1 MMDRNDGEG
10 KGSAL
15 SRMRHSIRAQYSL
28 ATAFFLLLVLGVFYA
43 GGRIVLVHLVREAEQ
58 QVKDIGFD
66 ISRLAYHNAEQVKR
80 RNLAAADAAI
90 AKLAEGCEA
99 QRLLETK
106 ELQSLS
112 LIILYDAAGTFVAGA
127 SDCAEG
133 GVATLAAADLAP
145 YAERIAT
152 WIASSSR
159 SGEAKS
165 AVGILRV
172 RGVSHYI
179 SLAGTD
185 GGGSRFVIIG
195 SPFDP
200 DLFAAKVN
208 ENFGG
213 VDIRMTTRRADV
225 AIAVRPVAQ
234 GSAASPAGKGFGFEP
249 MLSEALN
256 FYSGGFWDFGGNPF
270 EAVFAIR
277 DIAGNA
283 ITMVAVSLPKTFS
296 DVTRSALGRLTFF
309 ISMVGIVLIL
319 PIFWFQ
325 GRLLLNPLTS
335 MTEQIRLLGERHR
348 DNDCPRLEWKGKDEF
363 ALLAASVNTMLETIS
378 ARAVA
383 LAQLEM
389 RQRALIDGVP
399 DALTVFD
406 RRGRLVALTKQ
417 PEGVP
422 PLAGLTAG
430 EPISAAIYGEGG
442 AKAFATALDRAFTCG
457 RESVRL
463 ATESG
468 RGVTARHFEVRIS
481 RMDDHFALAI
491 VRDVTREFAEHA
503 QRVAAEA
510 RAHDFSKRESLTL
523 FAAGIAHDVNNVL
536 SVILSTAETALASS
550 SRAAVKADMDVIRD
564 AVKRGSDMTR
574 ELMAFAGESSIRL
587 VRAKSSMIIDDMKM
601 LVERM
606 TDDNVTISY
615 SLAEG
620 LPDVD
625 VDLSQFWKV
634 IFNIIKNANE
644 AFAGSPGR
652 IVLSTSAFEMT
663 DVKAEEFISEHRIHP
678 ANGVLV
684 SIFNDGPG
692 IPPAML
698 PRLFDPYISTKSL
711 GRGLGLAT
719 VRTIVEAHGGALR
732 VTSRPDWGTTFDIYL
747 PPSRLPEVDERVEKF
762 AAVPG
767 GGSLPTAVLVVD
779 NDPAILKTCSILL
792 QSLKITPHVAHDRRE
807 SLAILRRHSE
817 RIGAVLLDADL
828 GDINTPR
835 LLYAFRLASPK
846 THIIVV
852 SGSREETVAAQFA
865 AHPYDG
871 FLGKPFTLAELKE
884 TLFQAARP
892 SFSRAG
898 RRTPA

>member
-1 MMDRNDGEG
+1 MAG
-10 KGSAL
+10 KDPGLKGAGAFA
-15 SRMRHSIRAQYSL
+15 RMRHSIRAQYSL
-28 ATAFFLLLVLGVFYA
+28 ATAFFLLMVLGVFYV

-66 ISRLAYHNAEQVKR
+66 ISRLAYRNAEQVKQK
-80 RNLAAADAAI
+80 NIAAADAAL
-90 AKLAEGCEA
+90 AKLAAGVETR
-99 QRLLETK
+99 RLLESK
-106 ELQSLS
+106 EFQNLS
-112 LIILYDAAGTFVAGA
+112 LLIVYDSSGAFISGA
-127 SDCAEG
+127 SDCVEG
-133 GVATLAAADLAP
+133 GVASLAAADLAP

-152 WIASSSR
+152 WVASAAR

-172 RGVSHYI
+172 KGVSHYI

-185 GGGSRFVIIG
+185 GVESRFVIIG

-200 DLFAAKVN
+200 ELFAAKVN

-225 AIAVRPVAQ
+225 ALSVRPATQ
-234 GSAASPAGKGFGFEP
+234 GAATPSAAKGFGFEP

-325 GRLLLNPLTS
+325 GRLLLNPLTT

-348 DNDCPRLEWKGKDEF
+348 ESDCPRLEWKGKDEF

-378 ARAVA
+378 ARTVA
-383 LAQLEM
+383 LAQLES

-406 RRGRLVALTKQ
+406 RRGLLVSLTKQ

-422 PLAGLTAG
+422 ALEGLTIG
-430 EPISAAIYGEGG
+430 EPLSATVYGESG
-442 AKAFATALDRAFTCG
+442 ATAFATALAHAFECG

-468 RGVTARHFEVRIS
+468 RGADARHFEFRIS

-491 VRDVTREFAEHA
+491 VRDVTREFVEHA
-503 QRVAAEA
+503 QRVAAEG

-536 SVILSTAETALASS
+536 SVILSTAETALAGSP
-550 SRAAVKADMDVIRD
+550 RAEVKADMDVIRD

-574 ELMAFAGESSIRL
+574 ELMAFAGESRIRL
-587 VRAKSSMIIDDMKM
+587 VRARSSMIIEDMKM
-601 LVERM
+601 LVGRM
-606 TDDNVTISY
+606 IDDNVVVSY
-615 SLAEG
+615 NLAQG

-625 VDLSQFWKV
+625 VDLNQFWKV

-663 DVKAEEFISEHRIHP
+663 DAKAEEFISEHQIRP
-678 ANGVLV
+678 EDGVLV

-692 IPPAML
+692 IPPDVL
-698 PRLFDPYISTKSL
+698 PRLFDPYVSTKSL

-732 VTSRPDWGTTFDIYL
+732 VASHPDRGTTFDIYL
-747 PPSRLPEVDERVEKF
+747 PPSRLPEVDERIEKF
-762 AAVPG
+762 AAAPG
-767 GGSLPTAVLVVD
+767 GGNLPTAVLMVD
-779 NDPAILKTCSILL
+779 NDQAILKTCSILL
-792 QSLKITPHVAHDRRE
+792 KSLKITPHVAHDRRE
-807 SLAILRRHSE
+807 SLAILRRHSD
-817 RIGAVLLDADL
+817 RIGTILLDANL
-828 GDINTPR
+828 GGINTPR
-835 LLYAFRLASPK
+835 LLYAFRLAAPK
-846 THIIVV
+846 AHIIVV
-852 SGSREETVAAQFA
+852 SGSREEMVAAQFA
-865 AHPYDG
+865 AHPYDS

-884 TLFQAARP
+884 VLRHAADL
-892 SFSRAG
+892 G
-898 RRTPA
+898 

>member
-1 MMDRNDGEG
+1 MEKGDGSG
-10 KGSAL
+10 GPGAFA
-15 SRMRHSIRAQYSL
+15 RMRHSIRAQYSL
-28 ATAFFLLLVLGVFYA
+28 ATAFFLLTVLGVFYV

-66 ISRLAYHNAEQVKR
+66 ISRLAYRNAEQVKQQ
-80 RNLAAADAAI
+80 NIAAADAAM
-90 AKLAEGCEA
+90 AKLAEGWDSR
-99 QRLLETK
+99 RLLESK
-106 ELQSLS
+106 EFQSLS
-112 LIILYDAAGTFVAGA
+112 LIIVYNSSGTFVDGA
-127 SDCAEG
+127 SDCAGG
-133 GVATLAAADLAP
+133 GVAKLTAADLAP

-152 WIASSSR
+152 WISSASQ
-159 SGEAKS
+159 SGDAKA

-185 GGGSRFVIIG
+185 SNGARFVIIG

-208 ENFGG
+208 ESFGG
-213 VDIRMTTRRADV
+213 VEIRMTTRRADV
-225 AIAVRPVAQ
+225 ALSVRPVTQ
-234 GSAASPAGKGFGFEP
+234 SSASSATKGFGFEP

-270 EAVFAIR
+270 EAIFAIR

-325 GRLLLNPLTS
+325 GRLLLNPLTT
-335 MTEQIRLLGERHR
+335 MTEQIRHLGERHR
-348 DNDCPRLEWKGKDEF
+348 DSDCPRLEWKGKDEF

-378 ARAVA
+378 ARTVA
-383 LAQLEM
+383 LAQLES

-406 RRGRLVALTKQ
+406 RRGLLVALNKQ

-422 PLAGLTAG
+422 PLSGLTIG
-430 EPISAAIYGEGG
+430 EPISAAVYGEGG
-442 AKAFATALDRAFTCG
+442 AKAFATALARAFESG

-463 ATESG
+463 STESG
-468 RGVTARHFEVRIS
+468 RGADARHFEIRIS
-481 RMDDHFALAI
+481 RMDEHFSLAI

-503 QRVAAEA
+503 KRVAAEE

-550 SRAAVKADMDVIRD
+550 PRAGVKADMDVIRD

-574 ELMAFAGESSIRL
+574 ELMAFAGESRIRL
-587 VRAKSSMIIDDMKM
+587 VRAKSSMVIEDMKM
-601 LVERM
+601 LVARM
-606 TDDNVTISY
+606 TEDNVVVSY
-615 SLAEG
+615 NLAEG

-625 VDLSQFWKV
+625 VDLNQFWKV

-663 DVKAEEFISEHRIHP
+663 DAKAEEFISEHQIRP
-678 ANGVLV
+678 ESGVLV

-692 IPPAML
+692 IPPEVI

-732 VTSRPDWGTTFDIYL
+732 VTSRPDRGTTFDIYL
-747 PPSRLPEVDERVEKF
+747 PPSRLPEVDERIQRF
-762 AAVPG
+762 AAAPD
-767 GGSLPTAVLVVD
+767 GGSLPTEVLVVD
-779 NDPAILKTCSILL
+779 NDKAILKTCAILL
-792 QSLKITPHVAHDRRE
+792 KSLKITPHVAHDQRE

-817 RIGAVLLDADL
+817 SIGVVLLDADL
-828 GDINTPR
+828 GGINTPR

-852 SGSREETVAAQFA
+852 SGSREETVAEQFA
-865 AHPYDG
+865 AHPYDS
-871 FLGKPFTLAELKE
+871 FLGKPFTLAELK
-884 TLFQAARP
+884 AALLQ
-892 SFSRAG
+892 SAG
-898 RRTPA
+898 GVA

>member
-1 MMDRNDGEG
+1 MVNKDDGRG
-10 KGSAL
+10 VGGAFA
-15 SRMRHSIRAQYSL
+15 RIRHSIRAQYSL
-28 ATAFFLLLVLGVFYA
+28 ATAFFLLMVLGVFYV

-66 ISRLAYHNAEQVKR
+66 ISRLAYRNAEQVKQQ
-80 RNLAAADAAI
+80 NLAAADAAL
-90 AKLAEGCEA
+90 AKLAEGWDSR
-99 QRLLETK
+99 RLLESK
-106 ELQSLS
+106 EFQSLS
-112 LIILYDAAGTFVAGA
+112 LIIVYNSSGTFVAGA
-127 SDCAEG
+127 SDCAGG
-133 GVATLAAADLAP
+133 GVAKLDASDLAP

-152 WIASSSR
+152 WISSAAQ
-159 SGEAKS
+159 SGDAKA

-185 GGGSRFVIIG
+185 SDGTRFVIIG

-208 ENFGG
+208 ESFGG
-213 VDIRMTTRRADV
+213 VEIRMTTRRADV
-225 AIAVRPVAQ
+225 ALSVRPVTQ
-234 GSAASPAGKGFGFEP
+234 GSSASSAMKGFGFEP

-270 EAVFAIR
+270 EAIFAIR

-335 MTEQIRLLGERHR
+335 MTEQIRLLSERHR
-348 DNDCPRLEWKGKDEF
+348 DSDCPRLEWKGKDEF
-363 ALLAASVNTMLETIS
+363 ALLAVSVNTMLETIS
-378 ARAVA
+378 ARTVE
-383 LAQLEM
+383 LAQLES

-406 RRGRLVALTKQ
+406 RRGLLVALNKQ

-422 PLAGLTAG
+422 PLSGLTIG
-430 EPISAAIYGEGG
+430 EPISATVYGEGG
-442 AKAFATALDRAFTCG
+442 AKAFATALARTFECG

-463 ATESG
+463 STESG
-468 RGVTARHFEVRIS
+468 RGSAARHFEVRMS
-481 RMDDHFALAI
+481 RMDDHFTLAI

-503 QRVAAEA
+503 KRVAAEE

-536 SVILSTAETALASS
+536 SVILSTAETALAGSP
-550 SRAAVKADMDVIRD
+550 RADVKADMDVIRD
-564 AVKRGSDMTR
+564 AVKRGSDMTH

-587 VRAKSSMIIDDMKM
+587 VRAKSSMIIDDVKM
-601 LVERM
+601 LIERM
-606 TDDNVTISY
+606 TEDNVVVSY

-663 DVKAEEFISEHRIHP
+663 DAKAEGFISEHQIRP
-678 ANGVLV
+678 EAGVLV

-692 IPPAML
+692 IPPEML

-719 VRTIVEAHGGALR
+719 VRTIIEAHGGALR
-732 VTSRPDWGTTFDIYL
+732 VTSQPDRGTTFDIYL
-747 PPSRLPEVDERVEKF
+747 PPSRLPEVDVNVERF
-762 AAVPG
+762 AMAPG

-779 NDPAILKTCSILL
+779 NDHAILKTCAILL
-792 QSLKITPHVAHDRRE
+792 ESLKIVPHVAHDRRE
-807 SLAILRRHSE
+807 SLAIIRRHSE
-817 RIGAVLLDADL
+817 SIGAVLLDADL
-828 GDINTPR
+828 GGINTPR
-835 LLYAFRLASPK
+835 LLHAFRLASPK

-852 SGSREETVAAQFA
+852 SGSREETVAEQFA
-865 AHPYDG
+865 AHPYDS
-871 FLGKPFTLAELKE
+871 FLSKPFTLAEMK
-884 TLFQAARP
+884 AALLQ
-892 SFSRAG
+892 SAG
-898 RRTPA
+898 GAA